1 MRYPKKTN
9 RSGTYVKKKFLVM
22 LCVLTITFGF
32 SSPMISHASQ
42 GNNKT
47 PPVSVDKKQLN

>member
-1 MRYPKKTN
+1 MRYPKKQIGVV
-9 RSGTYVKKKFLVM
+9 RMFKKFLVV

-42 GNNKT
+42 GNNE
-47 PPVSVDKKQLN
+47 PPPNQCR